1 MDKKKTAAKQAEQA
15 EKSEKTQEKAQDMKG
30 AREARASAQAADAKA
45 QEAMAQD
52 AQGSAREVKGAQ
64 GAQGSETKEAAESE
78 ALEKALAAVRAE
90 AEDYKRKWY
99 SVSAEYENYRKRTAR
114 ESAQRYNEGRGDVI
128 VKLFP
133 IADNLDRA
141 YAACKDD
148 ATKKGISMVLDAFNK
163 LLAGE
168 RIEVI
173 DPVGEAFDAEKHE
186 AIMAVDAAD
195 GEESGTVREVYL
207 KGYERDG
214 KVLRFAQVVVT
225 R

>member
-1 MDKKKTAAKQAEQA
+1 MDKKKTAAKQAEHA
-15 EKSEKTQEKAQDMKG
+15 EKAEKTQENANAKV
-30 AREARASAQAADAKA
+30 EAEA
-45 QEAMAQD
+45 QEAQAEAQD
-52 AQGSAREVKGAQ
+52 A
-64 GAQGSETKEAAESE
+64 GSENEGAAACAE
-78 ALEKALAAVRAE
+78 LEKALDAARAE

-114 ESAQRYNEGRGDVI
+114 ESAQRYNEGRADVV

-141 YAACKDD
+141 YAACRDE
-148 ATKKGISMVLDAFNK
+148 ATKKGVSMVLDAFNK

-173 DPVGEAFDAEKHE
+173 DPAGEAFDAEKHE
-186 AIMAVDAAD
+186 AIMAVDPAE
-195 GEESGTVREVYL
+195 GEESGTVKQVYL
-207 KGYERDG
+207 KGYEKDG

>member
-1 MDKKKTAAKQAEQA
+1 MDKKKTAAKQAEKA
-15 EKSEKTQEKAQDMKG
+15 EKQSVKDAKAQEVKAVG
-30 AREARASAQAADAKA
+30 QEAQETQGAGPENKEAEAREALQKALDAARASAQ
-45 QEAMAQD
+45 
-52 AQGSAREVKGAQ
+52 R
-64 GAQGSETKEAAESE
+64 
-78 ALEKALAAVRAE
+78 
-90 AEDYKRKWY
+90 Y
-99 SVSAEYENYRKRTAR
+99 S
-114 ESAQRYNEGRGDVI
+114 EGRADVV

-141 YAACKDD
+141 YAACADE
-148 ATKKGISMVLDAFNK
+148 ATKKGVSMVLDAFNK

-186 AIMAVDAAD
+186 AIMAVDPAE
-195 GEESGTVREVYL
+195 GEESGTVKQVYL

>member
-1 MDKKKTAAKQAEQA
+1 MDKKKTAAKQAEKA
-15 EKSEKTQEKAQDMKG
+15 EKQNGK
-30 AREARASAQAADAKA
+30 DAKA
-45 QEAMAQD
+45 QEVQAAGQE
-52 AQGSAREVKGAQ
+52 AEASAQ
-64 GAQGSETKEAAESE
+64 GAQETQGAGPEDKEAETRE
-78 ALEKALAAVRAE
+78 ALQEALDAARAE

-114 ESAQRYNEGRGDVI
+114 ESAQRYSEGRADVV

-141 YAACKDD
+141 YAACADE

-186 AIMAVDAAD
+186 AIMAVDPAED
-195 GEESGTVREVYL
+195 EESGTVKQVYL

-214 KVLRFAQVVVT
+214 KVLRFAQVIVVK
-225 R
+225 

>member
-1 MDKKKTAAKQAEQA
+1 MDKKKTAAKQAEKA
-15 EKSEKTQEKAQDMKG
+15 EKQNAK
-30 AREARASAQAADAKA
+30 DAKA
-45 QEAMAQD
+45 QEAQT
-52 AQGSAREVKGAQ
+52 QAQ
-64 GAQGSETKEAAESE
+64 GAAPENKEVQNAE
-78 ALEKALAAVRAE
+78 LEKALEAARAE

-114 ESAQRYNEGRGDVI
+114 ESAQRYSEGRADVV

-141 YAACKDD
+141 YSACADE
-148 ATKKGISMVLDAFNK
+148 ATRKGVSMVLDAFNK

-186 AIMAVDAAD
+186 AIMAVDPAE
-195 GEESGTVREVYL
+195 GEESGTVKQVYL

>member
-15 EKSEKTQEKAQDMKG
+15 EKAEKKAQNEKA
-30 AREARASAQAADAKA
+30 AAAEK
-45 QEAMAQD
+45 
-52 AQGSAREVKGAQ
+52 
-64 GAQGSETKEAAESE
+64 KEAVQGEVPQESNESAE
-78 ALEKALAAVRAE
+78 LEKALDAARAE

-114 ESAQRYNEGRGDVI
+114 ESAQRYSEGRADVV

-141 YAACKDD
+141 YAACADE
-148 ATKKGISMVLDAFNK
+148 ATKKGVSMVLDAFNK

-186 AIMAVDAAD
+186 AIMAVDPAE
-195 GEESGTVREVYL
+195 GEESGTVKQVYL